1 MVWYSTYSIY
11 SSLTFNPTNLYSEI
25 FYVND
30 VAPTSYIPIPN
41 LAQFLASGAREV
53 PPGLWEPREPQRV
66 AGEGGE
72 GDCQPGGPQG
82 GPRPTQ
88 KPDQCM

>member
-1 MVWYSTYSIY
+1 MVWYSTYAIY
-11 SSLTFNPTNLYSEI
+11 SSFTFKQTNLYSETE
-25 FYVND
+25 NGM
-30 VAPTSYIPIPN
+30 APASYIPIPN
-41 LAQFLASGAREV
+41 PAQFLASGAREV

-88 KPDQCM
+88 KPDQCI